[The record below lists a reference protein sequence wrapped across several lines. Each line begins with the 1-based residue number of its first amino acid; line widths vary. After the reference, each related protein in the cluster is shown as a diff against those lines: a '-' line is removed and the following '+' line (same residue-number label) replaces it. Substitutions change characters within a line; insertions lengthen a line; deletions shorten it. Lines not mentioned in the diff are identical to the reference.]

1 MMADTGGKAVVMATT
16 LYETDFHAW
25 TQRQAELLRQEE
37 FAELDLNN
45 LIEEIESLGKSQQN
59 EVKSRLRVLIMHLL
73 KWQIQPMRRSPSWRH
88 TINVQ
93 RLDLQDV
100 LDENPSLRMRLTEFV
115 DYAYPRAIR
124 DAVKQ
129 TGFAATIFPAQLPY
143 TAEQI
148 LNETFWPDDEGT
160 A

>member
-1 MMADTGGKAVVMATT
+1 MITS

-25 TQRQAELLRQEE
+25 TQHQAELLRQEE
-37 FAELDLNN
+37 FAELDLHH

-73 KWQIQPMRRSPSWRH
+73 KWQIQPLRRSASWRY

-93 RLDLQDV
+93 RLDLQDL
-100 LDENPSLRMRLTEFV
+100 LDENPSLRARLAEFV
-115 DYAYPRAIR
+115 EYAYPRAIR

-129 TGFAATIFPAQLPY
+129 TGLAATAFPASLPY

-148 LNETFWPDDEGT
+148 LDENFWPEPEED
-160 A
+160 

>member
-1 MMADTGGKAVVMATT
+1 MATT

-25 TQRQAELLRQEE
+25 TQHQAALLRQED

-73 KWQIQPMRRSPSWRH
+73 KWQIQPMHRSASWRN

-100 LDENPSLRMRLTEFV
+100 LDENPSLRTRLAEFV
-115 DYAYPRAIR
+115 AYAYPRAIR
-124 DAVKQ
+124 DAVQ
-129 TGFAATIFPAQLPY
+129 ETGLAATTFPQTSPY
-143 TAEQI
+143 TEEQV
-148 LNETFWPDDEGT
+148 LDENFWPADEI
-160 A
+160 AY

>member
-1 MMADTGGKAVVMATT
+1 MTT
-16 LYETDFHAW
+16 FLYETDFHAW
-25 TQRQAELLRQEE
+25 TEHQAELLRQEA

-45 LIEEIESLGKSQQN
+45 LIEEITSLGKSQQT

-73 KWQIQPMRRSPSWRH
+73 KWQMQPMRRSPSWRY

-93 RLDLQDV
+93 RLDLQDL
-100 LDENPSLRMRLTEFV
+100 LDENPSLRTRLAEFV

-129 TGFAATIFPAQLPY
+129 TGLTATTFPVVSSY
-143 TAEQI
+143 CAEQI
-148 LNETFWPDDEGT
+148 LDENFWPET
-160 A
+160 E